1 MVRLGMTLTEALRA
15 ATIVATDILDSKN
28 LGAIRAGMV
37 ADVVAVDG
45 DPTDDI
51 AALRKVRFV
60 RTCL

>member
-1 MVRLGMTLTEALRA
+1 MTLTEALRA